1 MKMESQI
8 RMIAMEQIIPNRF
21 QPRLQ
26 FDQAELTKLADS
38 IIEHGI
44 IQPLVLRRVGEKFEI
59 IAGERRYKASQLAG
73 LTAVPAIIT
82 DLDDNES
89 AEVAIIENT
98 HRKDL
103 SAIEE
108 AKSYKKLLD
117 RRYLTQDQLAKRLG
131 TSQSTIANKIR
142 LLSLDDNVQRAL
154 MDEKISERHA
164 RSLLRVTDKK
174 RQVDLLNSVVNERW
188 NVRKLDDEIDK
199 ILQEYRSNSN
209 SFTGGINAHSRIDV
223 NVDDIMD
230 RAVDI
235 HIDDTYEPVNQYVY
249 QGKQPTIEPGKK
261 GGFFNS
267 LENEAVNMDP
277 NGSLFTQQSIID
289 DDLEELE
296 DFEEVKTINEATNVV
311 SSPLPEQQVQP
322 VQPVPSNEYD
332 PVAYYS
338 TKEQDY
344 TTLEEVQK
352 GIKKILA
359 NAKNHD
365 VPLDFEEFN
374 FTNLWQIVVKVKP
387 VEKTKEEK

>member
-1 MKMESQI
+1 MKISPCKFWGAE
-8 RMIAMEQIIPNRF
+8 PNEIGNFCIVGHNYRNGLF
-21 QPRLQ
+21 
-26 FDQAELTKLADS
+26 FSNNKKL
-38 IIEHGI
+38 
-44 IQPLVLRRVGEKFEI
+44 EKGDKI
-59 IAGERRYKASQLAG
+59 Y
-73 LTAVPAIIT
+73 IT

-209 SFTGGINAHSRIDV
+209 SFTGGINANSRIDV

-249 QGKQPTIEPGKK
+249 QGKQPTIESETK

-277 NGSLFTQQSIID
+277 SGSLFTQQSIID

-296 DFEEVKTINEATNVV
+296 EMEEVQTINEATTV
-311 SSPLPEQQVQP
+311 SQAPVPGQP
-322 VQPVPSNEYD
+322 VQPGQPVPVNAYD

-338 TKEQDY
+338 TKETDY

-387 VEKTKEEK
+387 EEKPKEEK